1 MYKMFQEDIDI
12 RNTNMTDVSNYGKV
26 YMWHMY
32 TIIDPKGAHVA
43 FFSNKR
49 LAENFVELMNR

>member
-12 RNTNMTDVSNYGKV
+12 RNTNMTDYGKV
-26 YMWHMY
+26 YAWHMY

-49 LAENFVELMNR
+49 LAENFVEFMNR